1 MKSIRLIAGLLS
13 VLLTLLLLAAC
24 RKDKPS
30 DPPGTDSSDTTA
42 SDTSPSDSTSVD
54 ISGSGGA
61 SSDDGQGSSAGDDVI
76 PDEEPETIPPTTLS
90 AGELKALLNAALD
103 QETGDAAVTV
113 TTASNGEVFSTETYI
128 RLGRNFY
135 AEVQAMSGTE
145 RITVVGDQAYY
156 FTSAPAG
163 PRAAEGRY
171 VMSVTAEERGKLM
184 ERFFE
189 GSTPSPLHD
198 AQLTEAL
205 LNSAVSGVRHAD
217 GTVELTCAGLDD
229 GFTERLFGAPVEEG
243 DLSFAFKLDRD
254 VRVTYVGCTLRLPA
268 EITDG
273 DALTVSSETEVNYAP
288 AAIAAPKDAVSY
300 TLTTYDD
307 VFGIPIPEADP
318 HDATA
323 AGVPLDKD
331 HYTFIGENPIHDPKG
346 QYTFVLNYSHNYE
359 GKTFIL
365 YGTVTE
371 NSGGRPAL
379 TVGKDL
385 EIAVDFKSLSAPTAG
400 SYVRVTAVYTKTTDG
415 GDDASG
421 NSYTMSVTA
430 CEVLGQAQGPN
441 GGRLMY
447 VTSSA
452 LNVRS
457 STDTATSSNILG
469 TLGMGDLIEVFEQ
482 DDSGWYRVVY
492 KGRIGYVSGKYLS
505 ETRP

>member
-61 SSDDGQGSSAGDDVI
+61 SSDDSQGSSAGDDVI

-113 TTASNGEVFSTETYI
+113 TTASNGEMFSTETYI

-198 AQLTEAL
+198 AELTEAL

-217 GTVELTCAGLDD
+217 GTVEVTCAGLDD

-273 DALTVSSETEVNYAP
+273 EALTVSSETEVNYAP

-307 VFGIPIPEADP
+307 IFGIPIPEADP

-346 QYTFVLNYSHNYE
+346 QYAFVTSYPHYYA

-365 YGTVTE
+365 YGTIAADGV
-371 NSGGRPAL
+371 L
-379 TVGKDL
+379 MVGKST
-385 EIAVDFKSLSAPTAG
+385 EVTVSLDGIRAPTAG
-400 SYVRVTAVYTKTTDG
+400 SYVRITAVYTKISEG
-415 GDDASG
+415 GDGDH
-421 NSYTMSVTA
+421 NSYAMSVTA

-441 GGRLMY
+441 GGRLLY

>member
-30 DPPGTDSSDTTA
+30 DPPGTDPSDTTA

-61 SSDDGQGSSAGDDVI
+61 SSDDSQGSSAGDDVI

-217 GTVELTCAGLDD
+217 GTVELTCYLLSII
-229 GFTERLFGAPVEEG
+229 RLI
-243 DLSFAFKLDRD
+243 
-254 VRVTYVGCTLRLPA
+254 LPK
-268 EITDG
+268 
-273 DALTVSSETEVNYAP
+273 ALP
-288 AAIAAPKDAVSY
+288 WP
-300 TLTTYDD
+300 
-307 VFGIPIPEADP
+307 
-318 HDATA
+318 
-323 AGVPLDKD
+323 
-331 HYTFIGENPIHDPKG
+331 
-346 QYTFVLNYSHNYE
+346 
-359 GKTFIL
+359 
-365 YGTVTE
+365 
-371 NSGGRPAL
+371 
-379 TVGKDL
+379 
-385 EIAVDFKSLSAPTAG
+385 SLSL
-400 SYVRVTAVYTKTTDG
+400 
-415 GDDASG
+415 
-421 NSYTMSVTA
+421 NSAEKWVQMW
-430 CEVLGQAQGPN
+430 LPPPIMQN
-441 GGRLMY
+441 
-447 VTSSA
+447 
-452 LNVRS
+452 
-457 STDTATSSNILG
+457 
-469 TLGMGDLIEVFEQ
+469 
-482 DDSGWYRVVY
+482 
-492 KGRIGYVSGKYLS
+492 
-505 ETRP
+505 